1 MMVGLILA
9 AEVAFWVVLASG
21 LAVRYLLR
29 MRRLGG
35 VLLMGVPLIDV
46 LLLTATAIDLRGGGE
61 MSAGHGLAVL
71 YLGFTV
77 GYGHYLVTWA
87 DGHAA
92 HRLGG
97 AARPAKPPRYGMAR
111 ARHEWRLWRM
121 TLVSVLIAVVVAQLL
136 RWFIS
141 EPEADRG
148 MVAVQFAAL
157 RVLGIHTL
165 IAAAYTIWPKR
176 PKRPKQAERT
186 DESALSEIAG
196 GFVESGGGSPRA
208 GRPSAGAFPPRAAD
222 AARGVGR
229 SQWPVGDAEFG
240 GSAGAQPGVWRR
252 SDAGGGG

>member
-1 MMVGLILA
+1 MVGLILA

-35 VLLMGVPLIDV
+35 ALLLGVPLIDV

-111 ARHEWRLWRM
+111 AGHEWRLWRM
-121 TLVSVLIAVVVAQLL
+121 TLVSVLIVVTVAQLL

-141 EPEADRG
+141 EPETDRG

-165 IAAAYTIWPKR
+165 IAVAYTIWPKR
-176 PKRPKQAERT
+176 PKQGE
-186 DESALSEIAG
+186 ESAQPEITG
-196 GFVESGGGSPRA
+196 GFVESGGGSP
-208 GRPSAGAFPPRAAD
+208 GTMRPSAGSVPPGAAE
-222 AARGVGR
+222 AARGVGWGQR
-229 SQWPVGDAEFG
+229 PAGDAGFG
-240 GSAGAQPGVWRR
+240 GSAGTPPGVWRR